1 MVVLDV
7 SCTVCGDIVSVA
19 TVVAVVVVNFSFAMS
34 PSGVVVLLDCVLCFR
49 EVTVV
54 ARLNNKPNSEGLVV
68 VDTVWVVDEVVDST
82 SLVES
87 DGEVVFGSMNELVM
101 GIAVFVDFDTLS
113 DDNSVGKDCAVLV
126 LAVEA
131 VIVVVVFVVAIKVV
145 FLVSVVV
152 VLSGLVKKLG
162 NVTLVVSLSC
172 VVLSKP
178 FVIIWELLWFDML
191 LSRFVV
197 ALDGLVKKL
206 GNVTRVVGFVI
217 VVEEDDILL
226 VVVIS
231 GVVSDVEVEFVLT
244 FSVGLIVFVV
254 LRILVVTG
262 EMVGA
267 VDSMVV
273 VAIDEIVVVIGVNAG
288 LNPNRVKGLNGAL

>member
-19 TVVAVVVVNFSFAMS
+19 SVVAVVVVNFSFAMS
-34 PSGVVVLLDCVLCFR
+34 PSGVVVLLDGVLGSG

-68 VDTVWVVDEVVDST
+68 VDSVWVVDEVVDST
-82 SLVES
+82 VLVES
-87 DGEVVFGSMNELVM
+87 DGEIVM

-126 LAVEA
+126 AAVEA

-152 VLSGLVKKLG
+152 DLSGLVKKLG
-162 NVTLVVSLSC
+162 NVTLVVSLAC

-178 FVIIWELLWFDML
+178 FVVIWELLWFDML
-191 LSRFVV
+191 LSTFVV

-206 GNVTRVVGFVI
+206 GNVTRVIGFVT

-231 GVVSDVEVEFVLT
+231 GVVSVVEVEFVLI
-244 FSVGLIVFVV
+244 FSVGLIVIVM
-254 LRILVVTG
+254 LRILVVSG

-273 VAIDEIVVVIGVNAG
+273 VVIDEIVVVIGVTAG

>member
-1 MVVLDV
+1 MVVLNV

-19 TVVAVVVVNFSFAMS
+19 SVVAVVVVNFSFAMS
-34 PSGVVVLLDCVLCFR
+34 PSGVVVLLDGVLGSG

-68 VDTVWVVDEVVDST
+68 VDSVWVVDEVVDST
-82 SLVES
+82 VLVES
-87 DGEVVFGSMNELVM
+87 DGEIVM

-126 LAVEA
+126 AAVEA

-152 VLSGLVKKLG
+152 DLSGLVKKLG
-162 NVTLVVSLSC
+162 NVTLVVSLAC

-178 FVIIWELLWFDML
+178 FVVIWELLWFDML
-191 LSRFVV
+191 LSTFVV

-206 GNVTRVVGFVI
+206 GNVTRVIGFVT

-231 GVVSDVEVEFVLT
+231 GVVSVVEVEFVLT
-244 FSVGLIVFVV
+244 FSVGLIVIVL
-254 LRILVVTG
+254 LRILVVSG

-273 VAIDEIVVVIGVNAG
+273 VVIDEIVVVIGVTAG

>member
-19 TVVAVVVVNFSFAMS
+19 TVVALVVVNCSFAMS
-34 PSGVVVLLDCVLCFR
+34 PSGVVVLLVGVLGSG

-68 VDTVWVVDEVVDST
+68 VDSVWVVDEVVDST
-82 SLVES
+82 VLVES
-87 DGEVVFGSMNELVM
+87 DGEIVM

-113 DDNSVGKDCAVLV
+113 DDNLVGKDCAVLV
-126 LAVEA
+126 AAVEA

-145 FLVSVVV
+145 FLVGVVV
-152 VLSGLVKKLG
+152 DLSGLVKKLG
-162 NVTLVVSLSC
+162 NVTLVVSLAC

-178 FVIIWELLWFDML
+178 FVVIWELLWFDML
-191 LSRFVV
+191 LSTFVV

-206 GNVTRVVGFVI
+206 GNVTRVIGFVT

-231 GVVSDVEVEFVLT
+231 GLISVVEVEFVLT
-244 FSVGLIVFVV
+244 FSVGLIVIVL
-254 LRILVVTG
+254 LRILVVSG
-262 EMVGA
+262 AMVGA
-267 VDSMVV
+267 VDSM
-273 VAIDEIVVVIGVNAG
+273 IVVVIDEIAVVIGVTAG